1 MTRAAHASASSSPRN
16 YHTGKMMR
24 NLLRFVSRP
33 YVRIALLL
41 LVLAGSIWLLPL
53 RGRVLFLPETIQPM
67 TVWPKIE
74 LDSAIPQSGQP
85 LQITIQDAMAL
96 PHVQLAID
104 GLAVHP
110 SKWEI
115 SERGAAPWEWT
126 WQLDAPSSSAY
137 DLIFYHHCD
146 SGCIERARW
155 TVGPLDEQRTA
166 STPTK
171 LGVVF
176 ANLERDWHGK
186 SAWAE
191 SQQAA
196 IQLILTELETHP
208 DVASEYLRLM
218 TVETLSD
225 NSKWILGG
233 TDGSII
239 DLGLGR

>member
-1 MTRAAHASASSSPRN
+1 
-16 YHTGKMMR
+16 MMR
-24 NLLRFVSRP
+24 KLIRSVSLP
-33 YVRIALLL
+33 YARVWLPL
-41 LVLAGSIWLLPL
+41 LVLAGIILVLPL
-53 RGRVLFLPETIQPM
+53 RGRVAFLPADVSPAA
-67 TVWPKIE
+67 VWPKIE
-74 LDSAIPQSGQP
+74 LNPAIPLPGQP

-96 PHVQLAID
+96 PNVQLAVN
-104 GLAVHP
+104 GFAVHP

-115 SERGAAPWEWT
+115 SEQGAAPWEWT
-126 WQLDAPSSSAY
+126 WQVDAPSSSAY

-155 TVGPLDEQRTA
+155 TVGQMDEQRTA